1 MIMNGGS
8 VAVRTSVFWIV
19 MPCGLLKVNGST
31 ERRIASDTSACNGF
45 NMALDE
51 IVSSS

>member
-1 MIMNGGS
+1 MGVLKA
-8 VAVRTSVFWIV
+8 VAVTTSVFWIV

-31 ERRIASDTSACNGF
+31 DRRIASDTSACDGF

-51 IVSSS
+51 IGSGSG